1 MNTSQGPIP
10 YLDQLTL
17 NRLVTGIRRFASSDV
32 GGKAKS
38 LFGALLLL
46 MLALN
51 ALNVLNSYIG
61 RDFMTA
67 IEQRNMNGFI
77 GWALVYIGVFLLIT
91 GVAVLFRFAEE
102 RLGLLWRDWLTQQ
115 FLRRY
120 LNRRAYYELTSNDE
134 VANPDQRIADDI
146 KAFTTGTL
154 SFFLMF
160 MNASFTVLAFSGV
173 LWSIS
178 PLLFIVAVLYA
189 GGGSWLAIKLGRPLV
204 GLNYNQFDRE
214 ADFRSG
220 LTHVRAN
227 AEHIALLHRETRLQN
242 DLLTRLQRLVDNMKQ
257 IIELNRNLGFF
268 TTGYNYLIQV
278 IPVLVVAPLFIH
290 GTADFGVI
298 AQAAMSFTLLVG
310 AFSLIVT
317 NFQSL
322 STFTAVVTRLS
333 ALDLAIK
340 YSSHEAA
347 CPAQND
353 EEGETFRERAIIYCE
368 DDSILDYQH
377 LTLLSGQDE
386 RILLKDLSL
395 TIARGTRTNIRC
407 DEELT
412 QYALFRATAGIWE
425 HGSGHIIRPEKKDI
439 FFLPERPYMPHGT
452 LRELLEGSG
461 QEPQLEDDRIM
472 DVLRKLQFEEIV
484 QRIGGLDRSCK
495 WESIMSE
502 GEQQWLAFARLI
514 LASPSFA
521 FIENPASDLTTEE
534 VSSALHLLNEY
545 NITYIVIGQAIRRR
559 HDDLQDKEYFDAELK
574 INAQGGWTWS
584 N

>member
-1 MNTSQGPIP
+1 VNTSKGPIP

-17 NRLVTGIRRFASSDV
+17 RRLITGIQRFAVSDA
-32 GGKAKS
+32 GWRAKI
-38 LFGALLLL
+38 LFAALMGL

-51 ALNVLNSYIG
+51 GLNIWSSYIG
-61 RDFMTA
+61 RYFMTA
-67 IEQRNMNGFI
+67 IEQRNTNGFI
-77 GWALVYIGVFLLIT
+77 TWALVYIGAFVLLT
-91 GVAVLFRFAEE
+91 AVAVLFRFAEE
-102 RLGLLWRDWLTQQ
+102 RLGLLWRTWLTQQ
-115 FLRRY
+115 YLGRY
-120 LNRRAYYELTSNDE
+120 LNHRAYYQLTSNDE

-160 MNASFTVLAFSGV
+160 LNASITVMAFSGI
-173 LWSIS
+173 LWSLS

-189 GGGSWLAIKLGRPLV
+189 GGGSWLAIKLGRPLI

-242 DLLTRLQRLVDNMKQ
+242 DLLERLQRLVDNMKQ

-278 IPVLVVAPLFIH
+278 IPALIVAPLFIN
-290 GTADFGVI
+290 GSADFGII
-298 AQAAMSFTLLVG
+298 AQAAMAFTLLVG

-340 YSSHEAA
+340 YSSHEMPHAA
-347 CPAQND
+347 SAENTAM
-353 EEGETFRERAIIYCE
+353 GKAIIHCE
-368 DDSILDYQH
+368 DDGVLNYQN

-386 RILLKDLSL
+386 RILVKALSL
-395 TIARGTRTNIRC
+395 NIAHGTRTSIRC

-425 HGSGHIIRPEKKDI
+425 HGSGHIVRPKVNEI
-439 FFLPERPYMPHGT
+439 FFLPERPYMPQGT
-452 LRELLEGSG
+452 LRELLERSG
-461 QEPQLEDDRIM
+461 LEPRLEDNQIM
-472 DVLRKLQFEEIV
+472 DVLRKLKLEDIV
-484 QRIGGLDRSCK
+484 ARANGLDGQCK
-495 WESIMSE
+495 WDCMMSE
-502 GEQQWLAFARLI
+502 GEQQRLAFARLI
-514 LASPSFA
+514 LASPGFA
-521 FIENPASDLTTEE
+521 FIENPASDLTVEE
-534 VSSALHLLNEY
+534 VSSVLRLLSEY
-545 NITYIVIGQAIRRR
+545 NITYIVIGQGIRRR
-559 HDDLQDKEYFDAELK
+559 RDDLQDKEFFDAVLK
-574 INAQGGWTWS
+574 IDAQGGWSWS

>member
-1 MNTSQGPIP
+1 MNTSKGPIP

-17 NRLVTGIRRFASSDV
+17 NRLITGIRRFAASDV
-32 GGKAKS
+32 GWRAKI
-38 LFGALLLL
+38 LFSALLLL
-46 MLALN
+46 MLVLN

-67 IEQRNMNGFI
+67 IELRNMNGFM
-77 GWALVYIGVFLLIT
+77 GWAAVYIGIFVLLT
-91 GVAVLFRFAEE
+91 AVAVLFRFAEE

-120 LNRRAYYELTSNDE
+120 LTHRAYYQLTSNDE

-160 MNASFTVLAFSGV
+160 MNASFTVIAFSGV

-178 PLLFIVAVLYA
+178 PLLFLAAVLYA
-189 GGGSWLAIKLGRPLV
+189 GGGSWLAIKLGRPLI
-204 GLNYNQFDRE
+204 GLNYDQLDRE
-214 ADFRSG
+214 AQFRSG
-220 LTHVRAN
+220 LTHVRKN
-227 AEHIALLHRETRLQN
+227 AEPIALLHRETLSQN
-242 DLLTRLQRLVDNMKQ
+242 TLLARLQRVVDNMER

-268 TTGYNYLIQV
+268 TTGYNYLIPV
-278 IPVLVVAPLFIH
+278 IPVLVVAPLFIN
-290 GTADFGVI
+290 GSADFGII

-340 YSSHEAA
+340 YSTHEAPH
-347 CPAQND
+347 PAADDAGAGN
-353 EEGETFRERAIIYCE
+353 EIIICE
-368 DDSILDYQH
+368 DDGVLNYQQ

-386 RILLKDLSL
+386 RVLLKELSL
-395 TIARGTRTNIRC
+395 SIAHGTRTNIRC
-407 DEELT
+407 EEELT

-425 HGSGHIIRPEKKDI
+425 HGAGHIVRPETNEI
-439 FFLPERPYMPHGT
+439 FFLPGHPYMPHGT
-452 LRELLEGSG
+452 LRELLERSG
-461 QEPQLEDDRIM
+461 LEQRLEDSRIM
-472 DVLRKLQFEEIV
+472 DVLQKLNIKDIV
-484 QRIGGLDRSCK
+484 QRIGGLDESCK
-495 WESIMSE
+495 WDCIISP
-502 GEQQWLAFARLI
+502 GEQQRLAVARLI

-521 FIENPASDLTTEE
+521 FIENPASDMTAEE
-534 VSSALHLLNEY
+534 VSNMLRLLTEY
-545 NITYIVIGQAIRRR
+545 DITYIVIGQAIRRR
-559 HDDLQDKEYFDAELK
+559 RDDLQDKEYFDAELK
-574 INAQGGWTWS
+574 IDAQGGWTWS